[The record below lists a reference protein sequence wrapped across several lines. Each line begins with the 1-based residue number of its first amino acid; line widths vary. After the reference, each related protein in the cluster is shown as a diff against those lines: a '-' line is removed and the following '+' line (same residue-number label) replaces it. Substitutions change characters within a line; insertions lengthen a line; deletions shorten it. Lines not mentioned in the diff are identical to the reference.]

1 MILYVY
7 VLHWKLFFRIAVF
20 KKTKSAASKIR
31 IDIEAV
37 LDYSLN
43 VSAYHSGQRSAAW
56 PRAWRLEESSPG
68 ATATDA
74 RLITFP
80 DFIPANVLRI
90 F

>member
-37 LDYSLN
+37 LDYSFN
-43 VSAYHSGQRSAAW
+43 VSAYHSGQRFCGFFKVDVA
-56 PRAWRLEESSPG
+56 
-68 ATATDA
+68 
-74 RLITFP
+74 
-80 DFIPANVLRI
+80 DFLHKFWVISHLLYINY
-90 F
+90 